1 MNGLYALKP
10 WYADRLSGLRR
21 ALAARQVSPDTLTA
35 AGVVCAAGAAAALA
49 WLPTPSAALPVAV
62 LLAGRLAF
70 ANLDGALARDTGRTT
85 RRGALLNELG
95 DRAADLLVIA
105 GFLPLA
111 PLWLV
116 AAAAFAAT
124 LPSWVS
130 LAGAAA
136 GAPRRNGGPVGK
148 TERCLLAVVAAA
160 SGWAVPV
167 LAVVAAG
174 SAVTAV
180 VRAVWVWR
188 ALGKPETAVAAVAA
202 VAIEC
207 AATTESDMATARGM
221 ATEKAV
227 ASEKPVVRVAEP
239 TSPATRRRPSPSPPP
254 PPPPSR
260 SRSSSPRFSSP
271 PSEPDRSLPLD
282 PGEVSGGITHTRPQ
296 SPVDR
301 GTQLRG
307 TR

>member
-21 ALAARQVSPDTLTA
+21 TLAARQVSPDTLTA

-49 WLPTPSAALPVAV
+49 WLPAPLSALPVGV

-160 SGWAVPV
+160 SGWPVPV

-188 ALGKPETAVAAVAA
+188 ALGQPKTAVAP
-202 VAIEC
+202 VAIER
-207 AATTESDMATARGM
+207 AV
-221 ATEKAV
+221 ATERGAAAERTV

-239 TSPATRRRPSPSPPP
+239 ASPTTRRRPSPSPC
-254 PPPPSR
+254 PPSP
-260 SRSSSPRFSSP
+260 SSSPRLSSP
-271 PSEPDRSLPLD
+271 PSEHARSLPLD

>member
-49 WLPTPSAALPVAV
+49 WLPTPPAALLVAV

-116 AAAAFAAT
+116 AAAAFATT

-180 VRAVWVWR
+180 VRALWVWR
-188 ALGKPETAVAAVAA
+188 ALGQPETAVAAVARERV
-202 VAIEC
+202 VATKR
-207 AATTESDMATARGM
+207 AM
-221 ATEKAV
+221 ATERDV
-227 ASEKPVVRVAEP
+227 ASEKPVVRAAEP
-239 TSPATRRRPSPSPPP
+239 ASSAPRRRPSPSPS
-254 PPPPSR
+254 PSP
-260 SRSSSPRFSSP
+260 SSSPTLGSLP
-271 PSEPDRSLPLD
+271 CEHDRSLPLD

-296 SPVDR
+296 SPADR
-301 GTQLRG
+301 GTRLRG
-307 TR
+307 AR

>member
-10 WYADRLSGLRR
+10 WYADRLSGLRH

-35 AGVVCAAGAAAALA
+35 AGVGCAAGAAAALA
-49 WLPTPSAALPVAV
+49 WLPAPLAALPVAV
-62 LLAGRLAF
+62 LLAARLAF

-95 DRAADLLVIA
+95 DRTADLLVIA

-116 AAAAFAAT
+116 AAAAFATT

-160 SGWAVPV
+160 SSWAVPA
-167 LAVVAAG
+167 LAMIAAG

-180 VRAVWVWR
+180 LRTVWVWR
-188 ALGKPETAVAAVAA
+188 ALGRPGPDVATGTAVAR
-202 VAIEC
+202 E
-207 AATTESDMATARGM
+207 TA
-221 ATEKAV
+221 EV
-227 ASEKPVVRVAEP
+227 PVAEP
-239 TSPATRRRPSPSPPP
+239 PAPATRRRPSAS
-254 PPPPSR
+254 PSR
-260 SRSSSPRFSSP
+260 SPKLSSP
-271 PSEPDRSLPLD
+271 PSKPDRALPLD
-282 PGEVSGGITHTRPQ
+282 PGEVSGSITHTRPQ
-296 SPVDR
+296 SPADR

>member
-10 WYADRLSGLRR
+10 WYADRLSGLRH
-21 ALAARQVSPDTLTA
+21 ALAARQVSPDALTA
-35 AGVVCAAGAAAALA
+35 AGVGCAAGAATALA
-49 WLPTPSAALPVAV
+49 FLPAPLAALPVAV
-62 LLAGRLAF
+62 LLAARLAF

-95 DRAADLLVIA
+95 DRVADLLVIA

-116 AAAAFAAT
+116 AAAAFATT

-180 VRAVWVWR
+180 VRGVWVWR
-188 ALGKPETAVAAVAA
+188 ALGQPDTAVAV
-202 VAIEC
+202 
-207 AATTESDMATARGM
+207 
-221 ATEKAV
+221 
-227 ASEKPVVRVAEP
+227 EKPVVPASAPVPVAEP
-239 TSPATRRRPSPSPPP
+239 PVPATTRRRPSPSPAPLLNSPP
-254 PPPPSR
+254 PKPGR
-260 SRSSSPRFSSP
+260 G
-271 PSEPDRSLPLD
+271 LPLD

-296 SPVDR
+296 SPADH